1 MPLQA
6 LLAEVHPSWYAA
18 DGEPAPAPAL
28 LGAALRSR
36 LGRRMLARALLAS
49 GTGQALL
56 APRPGSGLPTAV
68 ARWPRERLARLVRD
82 LGVLAYAPVIRAE
95 VRREPVRR
103 LRRTLGNSYLLALD
117 PTVWDAAV
125 GRAVLARLAADWER
139 ALVEDDDALFAM
151 LERQG
156 RGELRAWAAIRDP
169 ALGDWTALLHERS
182 EVGPAHLPEKPVL
195 LLCTHHES
203 RAAAAA

>member
-18 DGEPAPAPAL
+18 EGEPAPSPGL
-28 LGAALRSR
+28 LEAALRSG
-36 LGRRMLARALLAS
+36 LGRRMLARVLLQ
-49 GTGQALL
+49 GGIGDALL
-56 APRPGSGLPTAV
+56 APRPGSGPPTAV
-68 ARWPRERLARLVRD
+68 TRWPRARLALLVRD
-82 LGVLAYAPVIRAE
+82 LGVLAYAPAIRGE

-103 LRRTLGNSYLLALD
+103 LRRALGNSYLLALD

-125 GRAVLARLAADWER
+125 ERGVLARLAAGLER
-139 ALVEDDDALFAM
+139 ALVEDDEALFAM
-151 LERQG
+151 FERQG
-156 RGELRAWAAIRDP
+156 RNELRAWAAVRDP
-169 ALGDWTALLHERS
+169 ALADWTALLHERAGA
-182 EVGPAHLPEKPVL
+182 GPAHLPEKPVL